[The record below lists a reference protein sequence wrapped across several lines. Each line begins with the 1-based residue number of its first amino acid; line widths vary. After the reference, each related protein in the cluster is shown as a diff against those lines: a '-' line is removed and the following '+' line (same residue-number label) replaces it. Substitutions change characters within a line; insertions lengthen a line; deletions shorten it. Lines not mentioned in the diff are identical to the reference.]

1 MLIHSLLVAH
11 IVVLGYWLGSELVI
25 NSTYRH
31 VSWAS
36 SLALADRNRLMDHV
50 MHVDQHVR
58 YALVLQFALGFS
70 LVFLLGY
77 LPGAKQG
84 AVITAFL
91 GICWLVLVE
100 LTHAFRKRPVG
111 TSLAAL
117 DRGIRYLL
125 MTGLVVLAVAA
136 LLGQAGLPPWLA
148 WKLVCFAAVMACGVG
163 IRLVLVRLF
172 VVWKELPGTG
182 SAPGVEEAIRSMYW
196 KATSV
201 LYLLWVFIAAIVWL
215 SVFKPSL

>member
-1 MLIHSLLVAH
+1 MLIHSILVAH

-36 SLALADRNRLMDHV
+36 SLPLPDRNRLMDHV

-58 YALVLQFALGFS
+58 YALVLQFVFGFT

-77 LPGAKQG
+77 LPGGKQAAAMVAIMG
-84 AVITAFL
+84 V
-91 GICWLVLVE
+91 CWFVLVE
-100 LTHAFRKRPVG
+100 LTHRLRKRPVG

-117 DRGIRYLL
+117 DRVIRYLL
-125 MTGLVVLAVAA
+125 MAGLVILAVLAMFGQAA
-136 LLGQAGLPPWLA
+136 LPSWLA

-172 VVWKELPGTG
+172 VVWKELPETG
-182 SAPGVEEAIRSMYW
+182 SAPGVEEAIRSIYW

-215 SVFKPSL
+215 SVLKPSL